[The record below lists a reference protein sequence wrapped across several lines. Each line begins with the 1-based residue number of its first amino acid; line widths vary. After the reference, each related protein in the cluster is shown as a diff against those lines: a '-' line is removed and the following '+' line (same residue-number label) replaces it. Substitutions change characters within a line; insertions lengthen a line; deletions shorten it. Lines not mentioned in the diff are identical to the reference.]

1 MLVGSGRA
9 FNSRM
14 NLKNLMAIIVAA
26 LLFGNA
32 AFGQTVQVTGNVSAL
47 TDAQITMTSGKDTW
61 QIKRDSTTTVT
72 SGTLAVGNTVTVQ
85 CLSADVQKVVSG
97 DAQKKE

>member
-1 MLVGSGRA
+1 
-9 FNSRM
+9 M
-14 NLKNLMAIIVAA
+14 NLKNLLAIIVAA

-32 AFGQTVQVTGNVSAL
+32 AFGQTVQVAGTVTAL
-47 TDAQITMTSGKDTW
+47 TDAQITMILAKDTW
-61 QIKRDSTTTVT
+61 LIKRDSTTTVVT
-72 SGTLAVGNTVTVQ
+72 GTLAVGNTVTVQ

>member
-1 MLVGSGRA
+1 
-9 FNSRM
+9 M
-14 NLKNLMAIIVAA
+14 NLKNLMAIVVAA

-32 AFGQTVQVTGNVSAL
+32 AFGQTVQVAGTVAAL

-61 QIKRDSTTTVT
+61 LITRDSTTTVV
-72 SGTLAVGNTVTVQ
+72 SGTLAMGNTVTVQ

>member
-1 MLVGSGRA
+1 
-9 FNSRM
+9 M
-14 NLKNLMAIIVAA
+14 NLKNLMPIIAAA

-32 AFGQTVQVTGNVSAL
+32 AFGQTVQVTGNVAAL
-47 TDAQITMTSGKDTW
+47 TDAQITMTSGKDQW
-61 QIKRDSTTTVT
+61 LIKRDATTTVT

-85 CLSADVQKVVSG
+85 CLSADVQKVVGG

>member
-1 MLVGSGRA
+1 
-9 FNSRM
+9 M
-14 NLKNLMAIIVAA
+14 NIKNLAAMIVAA
-26 LLFGNA
+26 LLAANV
-32 AFGQTVQVTGNVSAL
+32 AFGQTVQVAGTVAAL

-61 QIKRDSTTTVT
+61 LIKRDSTTTVT

-85 CLSADVQKVVSG
+85 CVSADVQKVVSG